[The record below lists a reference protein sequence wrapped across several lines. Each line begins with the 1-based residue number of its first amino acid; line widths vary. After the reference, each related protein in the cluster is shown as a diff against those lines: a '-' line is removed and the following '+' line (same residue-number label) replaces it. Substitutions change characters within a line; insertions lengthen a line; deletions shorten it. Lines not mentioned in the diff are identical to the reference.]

1 MIILIGESGS
11 GKDTVQQQL
20 VENFGFRK
28 IVTYTTRPPRAGEV
42 DGETYHFIT
51 EEQFREMKSSG
62 QFGETAEYR
71 GWKYASARK
80 DYDDNVVIIL
90 TPSGFRKVLKL
101 DTNVPIMSV
110 YVRVPRRE
118 RLIRILNRGDD
129 IEEAYR
135 RSLSDVG
142 MFDCI
147 SDEVD
152 VVVDNTSV
160 PFLVAQEINMEYTKK
175 RIKENTENEV
185 CL

>member
-42 DGETYHFIT
+42 DGVNYNFIT
-51 EEQFREMKSSG
+51 EEQYEEMKTNG

-71 GWKYASARK
+71 GWKYASSWK

-90 TPSGFRKVLKL
+90 TPSGFRKVTKL
-101 DTNVPIMSV
+101 NTSTPIMSV
-110 YVRVPRRE
+110 YVNVPRRE

-142 MFDCI
+142 MFDGI
-147 SDEVD
+147 EDEVD
-152 VVVDNTSV
+152 IVIDNTKV
-160 PFLVAQEINMEYTKK
+160 PFLTAQEINLAYISK
-175 RIKENTENEV
+175 RIKENTES
-185 CL
+185 